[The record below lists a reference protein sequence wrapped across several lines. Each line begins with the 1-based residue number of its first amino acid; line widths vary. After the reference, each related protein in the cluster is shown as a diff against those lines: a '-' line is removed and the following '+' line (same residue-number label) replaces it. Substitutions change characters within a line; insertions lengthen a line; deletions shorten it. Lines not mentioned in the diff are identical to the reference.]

1 MRKCASFAQ
10 ANRYP
15 FWNIEDSIYV
25 TLSFKSGVVG
35 TWAWSVAAP
44 GRVHCQCGL
53 LWQRRLTARHH
64 QQPFSHFPP
73 VCRPTTATTVT
84 LCAKMAGVI
93 PWLKSSS
100 LYRDPPPRSSRAALP
115 GNAGDGFA
123 IEIWEFVEL
132 IQVSARPEVDAAEG
146 LKSLALGEAIY
157 ESAFTGEVIR
167 LDEIL
172 SGQRDH
178 YQAPINAHWKL

>member
-1 MRKCASFAQ
+1 MSRSHSKA
-10 ANRYP
+10 
-15 FWNIEDSIYV
+15 
-25 TLSFKSGVVG
+25 
-35 TWAWSVAAP
+35 AWSALGRGASPLPASPLSMRSFMAAKA
-44 GRVHCQCGL
+44 HCTTPP
-53 LWQRRLTARHH
+53 TAVFA
-64 QQPFSHFPP
+64 FSTSSSG
-73 VCRPTTATTVT
+73 RPTTATTVT

-100 LYRDPPPRSSRAALP
+100 LYRLSALRSSRAIFPATP
-115 GNAGDGFA
+115 RDGFA